1 LLKESEQARLD
12 LANELLQKAV
22 EIKDLAEDS
31 KMAHENLISEN
42 KNLREL
48 IQVLETRA
56 AETQQAHLQQIQQID
71 ERYSAKQTE
80 SLNMQKKLQKDFEE
94 SSESMRTS
102 FNETMKKS
110 LGELR
115 AKCDELTSERALF
128 DQHCKT
134 LLESHE
140 RAHAESTARHLH

>member
-1 LLKESEQARLD
+1 MES
-12 LANELLQKAV
+12 
-22 EIKDLAEDS
+22 
-31 KMAHENLISEN
+31 
-42 KNLREL
+42 
-48 IQVLETRA
+48 RA
-56 AETQQAHLQQIQQID
+56 AETQQAHLQQIQEIE

-80 SLNMQKKLQKDFEE
+80 SLNMQKKLQKHFED

-110 LGELR
+110 QNELK
-115 AKCDELTSERALF
+115 AKCDELTGERARF

-140 RAHAESTARHLH
+140 RAHAESTARHLQ